1 LKTKNIKTA
10 IKPIAVTENL
20 ENNTLL
26 IEKMNDLLIKKTIAF
41 FEDSFRTEPQKIVLS
56 PGRIN
61 IIGEHIDYNDGY
73 VLPAAID
80 KIICFAFEKSN
91 SNTSKII
98 AIDLDDSFEIE
109 VADAMELTEN
119 VWTNY
124 IRGVINQLKIKGF
137 KFDGFNCV
145 FSSNIPVGSGL
156 SSSAALECGFLYGI
170 NELFDLKIKP
180 VDIALMGQSA
190 EHWVGINC
198 GIMDQFSSVM
208 GQENKVIKI
217 DCRTLEYEYHNADF
231 NDYSL
236 ILFDSN
242 VKHSLMTSAY
252 NERRQQ
258 CEEGI
263 AIIKSNFPEITSF
276 RDCNEQHVLGLQ
288 QVMSANVF
296 KRCLFVVKEIK
307 RVTQACDALDKG
319 DIETLGKLMFETHQG
334 LSVDYEV
341 SCAELD
347 MIVDTL
353 KKEDAVVGSRLM
365 GGGFGGCTINLI
377 KKGHEERIKQQLS
390 ALYLET
396 FGIELKIYDVKI
408 GNGTSL
414 YIA

>member
-1 LKTKNIKTA
+1 MNA
-10 IKPIAVTENL
+10 I
-20 ENNTLL
+20 
-26 IEKMNDLLIKKTIAF
+26 LIKNTSRFFQETFGTTAEKT
-41 FEDSFRTEPQKIVLS
+41 VLS

-80 KIICFAFEKSN
+80 KIICFAFEKNN
-91 SNTSKII
+91 SNQSRII
-98 AIDLDDSFEIE
+98 AIDLNDEFEINL
-109 VADAMELTEN
+109 ADPIELTDN
-119 VWTNY
+119 MWTNY
-124 IRGVINQLKIKGF
+124 LRGVLKKLKLKGF
-137 KFDGFNCV
+137 KVEGFNCV
-145 FSSNIPVGSGL
+145 FSSTIPVGSGL
-156 SSSAALECGFLYGI
+156 SSSAALECGFLFGL
-170 NELFDLKIKP
+170 NKLFNLNIKP

-208 GQENKVIKI
+208 GLENKVIKI

-242 VKHSLMTSAY
+242 VKHTLMTSAY
-252 NERRQQ
+252 NERREQ

-263 AIIKSNFPEITSF
+263 AIVINNFPEVTSF
-276 RDCNEQHVLGLQ
+276 RDCTEQHIIELKD
-288 QVMSANVF
+288 VMSAAVY
-296 KRCLFVVKEIK
+296 KRSLYVVKEIN
-307 RVTQACDALDKG
+307 RVILACDALDKG
-319 DIETLGKLMFETHQG
+319 DIETLGKLMFETHEG
-334 LSVDYEV
+334 LSTDYEV

-353 KKEDAVVGSRLM
+353 KKEEAVIGSRLM

-377 KKGHEERIKQQLS
+377 KKGHEDRIKKQLS
-390 ALYLET
+390 ALYFET

-414 YIA
+414 YKNN

>member
-1 LKTKNIKTA
+1 MNA
-10 IKPIAVTENL
+10 I
-20 ENNTLL
+20 
-26 IEKMNDLLIKKTIAF
+26 LIKNTSRFFQETFGTTAEKT
-41 FEDSFRTEPQKIVLS
+41 VLS

-80 KIICFAFEKSN
+80 KIICFAFEKNN
-91 SNTSKII
+91 SNQSRVI
-98 AIDLDDSFEIE
+98 AIDLNDEFEINL
-109 VADAMELTEN
+109 ADPIELTDN
-119 VWTNY
+119 MWTNY
-124 IRGVINQLKIKGF
+124 LRGVLKQLKLKGF
-137 KFDGFNCV
+137 KVEGFNCV
-145 FSSNIPVGSGL
+145 FSSTIPVGSGL
-156 SSSAALECGFLYGI
+156 SSSAALECGFLFGL
-170 NELFDLKIKP
+170 NKLFNLNIKP

-208 GQENKVIKI
+208 GLENKVIKI

-242 VKHSLMTSAY
+242 VKHTLMTSAY
-252 NERRQQ
+252 NERREQ

-263 AIIKSNFPEITSF
+263 AIVTNNFPEITSF
-276 RDCNEQHVLGLQ
+276 RNCTEQHIIELKD
-288 QVMSANVF
+288 VMSAAVY
-296 KRCLFVVKEIK
+296 KRSLYVVKEIN
-307 RVTQACDALDKG
+307 RVILACDALDKG
-319 DIETLGKLMFETHQG
+319 DIETLGKLMFETHEG
-334 LSVDYEV
+334 LSTDYEV

-353 KKEDAVVGSRLM
+353 KKEEAVIGSRLM

-377 KKGHEERIKQQLS
+377 KKGHEDRIKKQLS
-390 ALYLET
+390 ALYFET

-414 YIA
+414 YKNN

>member
-1 LKTKNIKTA
+1 
-10 IKPIAVTENL
+10 
-20 ENNTLL
+20 
-26 IEKMNDLLIKKTIAF
+26 MNDILIKKTTTF
-41 FEDSFRTEPQKIVLS
+41 FKETFNAEPQKVVLS

-91 SNTSKII
+91 SNTSRII
-98 AIDLDDSFEIE
+98 AIDLDDEFEID
-109 VADAMELTEN
+109 VASSMELTDN

-124 IRGVINQLKIKGF
+124 IRGVVNQLKLKGF
-137 KFDGFNCV
+137 EFEGFNCV

-156 SSSAALECGFLYGI
+156 SSSAALECGFLFGL
-170 NELFDLKIKP
+170 NELFNLNIKP

-208 GQENKVIKI
+208 GLENKVIKI
-217 DCRTLEYEYHNADF
+217 DCKTLEYEYHNADF

-252 NERRQQ
+252 NERREQ
-258 CEEGI
+258 CEQGI
-263 AIIKSNFPEITSF
+263 AIIKNNFPEITSF
-276 RDCNEQHVLGLQ
+276 RDCNEEHVLGLQ
-288 QVMSANVF
+288 NGMNDNVF
-296 KRCLFVVKEIK
+296 KRCLFVVKEIN
-307 RVTQACDALDKG
+307 RVKLACEALDNGK
-319 DIETLGKLMFETHQG
+319 IEVLGKLMFETHEG
-334 LSVDYEV
+334 LSKDYEV

-353 KKEDAVVGSRLM
+353 KKEEAVVGSRLM

-377 KKGHEERIKQQLS
+377 KKGHEERIKKELS
-390 ALYLET
+390 ALYFDT

-414 YIA
+414 YNNN

>member
-1 LKTKNIKTA
+1 MNNI
-10 IKPIAVTENL
+10 
-20 ENNTLL
+20 
-26 IEKMNDLLIKKTIAF
+26 LIKKTTAF
-41 FEDSFRTEPQKIVLS
+41 FKENFGSEPKKIVLS

-61 IIGEHIDYNDGY
+61 IIGEHVDYNDGY

-80 KIICFAFEKSN
+80 KIICFAFEKN
-91 SNTSKII
+91 YTHTSKII
-98 AIDLDDSFEIE
+98 AIDLEDSFE
-109 VADAMELTEN
+109 VDLTTDMELTDN

-124 IRGVINQLKIKGF
+124 LRGVINQLKIKGF
-137 KFDGFNCV
+137 EFDGFNCV

-156 SSSAALECGFLYGI
+156 SSSAALECGFLFGV
-170 NELFDLKIKP
+170 NELFELKIKP

-217 DCRTLEYEYHNADF
+217 DCRTLEYEYHEANF
-231 NDYSL
+231 SDYSL
-236 ILFDSN
+236 VLFDSN

-276 RDCNEQHVLGLQ
+276 RDCNEQHVLKLQ
-288 QVMSANVF
+288 DIMRANVF

-307 RVTQACDALDKG
+307 RVSLACDALDKG

-377 KKGHEERIKQQLS
+377 KKGHQERIKQQLS

-414 YIA
+414 YIAK

>member
-1 LKTKNIKTA
+1 
-10 IKPIAVTENL
+10 
-20 ENNTLL
+20 
-26 IEKMNDLLIKKTIAF
+26 MNYIFIKKTTAF
-41 FEDSFRTEPQKIVLS
+41 FKETFGAEPQKIVLS

-61 IIGEHIDYNDGY
+61 IIGEHVDYNDGY

-91 SNTSKII
+91 SNTARII
-98 AIDLDDSFEIE
+98 AIDLDDEFEID
-109 VADAMELTEN
+109 VAGSMELTDN

-124 IRGVINQLKIKGF
+124 IRGVVNQLKINGF
-137 KFDGFNCV
+137 EFEGFNCV

-156 SSSAALECGFLYGI
+156 SSSAALECGFLFGI
-170 NELFDLKIKP
+170 NELFNLNIKP
-180 VDIALMGQSA
+180 IDIALMGQSA

-208 GQENKVIKI
+208 GLENKVIKI
-217 DCRTLEYEYHNADF
+217 DCKTLEYEYHNADF

-252 NERRQQ
+252 NERREQ

-263 AIIKSNFPEITSF
+263 TIVKNNFPEITSF
-276 RDCNEQHVLGLQ
+276 RDCNEQHILGLQ
-288 QVMSANVF
+288 NLMSANVF
-296 KRCLFVVKEIK
+296 KRCLFVVKEIN
-307 RVTQACDALDKG
+307 RVKLACEALDNGK
-319 DIETLGKLMFETHQG
+319 IEVLGQLMFETHEG
-334 LSVDYEV
+334 LSKDYEV
-341 SCAELD
+341 SCTELD

-353 KKEDAVVGSRLM
+353 KKESAVVGSRLM

-390 ALYLET
+390 ALYFDA

-414 YIA
+414 YNNN